1 MGYSADINTPP
12 ANYHDAQI
20 VKGMLLLAG
29 IIPNASQV
37 AQGVIIPPFRPPN
50 YHFETKG
57 TRIIAGLSVCIVIIV
72 VVTLTRLYLR
82 LFVRSLK
89 FGADDYLMIPALI
102 LAVAYPSLQIAMV
115 TKGGAGKHMFDIV
128 SDSTYIS
135 PITILDRSNRLA
147 IQDR

>member
-1 MGYSADINTPP
+1 MGHSADINTPP
-12 ANYHDAQI
+12 ANQHDEQI

-29 IIPNASQV
+29 ITPTASDI
-37 AQGVIIPPFRPPN
+37 AQGVIIPPFRPPD

-57 TRIIAGLSVCIVIIV
+57 PGIIAGLSFCIVVII

-128 SDSTYIS
+128 SDSNLVS
-135 PITILDRSNRLA
+135 PATILPATS
-147 IQDR
+147 IVKQDG

>member
-1 MGYSADINTPP
+1 MGHSADINTPP
-12 ANYHDAQI
+12 ANHHDAQI

-29 IIPNASQV
+29 ITPNASDV
-37 AQGVIIPPFRPPN
+37 AQGVIIPPFRSPN
-50 YHFETKG
+50 DHFETKG
-57 TRIIAGLSVCIVIIV
+57 PGIIAALSFCIVIII

-89 FGADDYLMIPALI
+89 FGVDDYLMIPALI

-128 SDSTYIS
+128 SDSNLVPPATMLPAHSIGK
-135 PITILDRSNRLA
+135 
-147 IQDR
+147 QDG